1 MGCTS
6 RHPNTHLPQVATPHL
21 LLFGPSRRPLLLT
34 LWWPTYSTSVS
45 LSIPTQPLHM
55 QSSTTHASSTL
66 WLMMLLVALAYYPP
80 PPCIFIFCKYH
91 PQQFPSS
98 KIGCY
103 LSNSVLSSTI
113 STMHGHQSEAVTFPT
128 LKWLSYT
135 CNGSPSA
142 PTCISTTCFSTMES
156 LPLKPFR
163 CTHTGFIM
171 GTTPNNL
178 VPGRTQLQRCGA
190 LLLRPTY
197 WRASWTPQNPLA
209 PLLKTLISGCCTWH

>member
-1 MGCTS
+1 MVTNLLYI
-6 RHPNTHLPQVATPHL
+6 RFIVNTNSA
-21 LLFGPSRRPLLLT
+21 
-34 LWWPTYSTSVS
+34 
-45 LSIPTQPLHM
+45 I
-55 QSSTTHASSTL
+55 THAVFHHTC
-66 WLMMLLVALAYYPP
+66 LLNTMVDDASRCFGLLPP